1 MIPVIAIFA
10 ASFLPGTLP
19 FMAPFAIEPYTC
31 LLLGMALAYFP
42 FGVLLI
48 LKIQKGKTGNTD
60 PRKDSAV
67 LGATSPMAA
76 RCSAAHNNMLE
87 GYGFFAA
94 AVLGALQAGVSA
106 AVVSQFA
113 TFWVF
118 IRFAFVVIYII
129 QTNEIMGAMR
139 SLTFVGA
146 LVAQSKLFFL
156 AAGK

>member
-1 MIPVIAIFA
+1 MIPLIGIFG
-10 ASFLPGTLP
+10 ASFMPDTLP
-19 FMAPFAIEPYTC
+19 FMVPFALNPYMC

-48 LKIQKGKTGNTD
+48 LKMRKGRMGNTN
-60 PRKDSAV
+60 PRKESAT
-67 LGATSPMAA
+67 LAATSPMAA

-139 SLTFVGA
+139 SLTFGGA
-146 LVAQSKLFFL
+146 LLAQSKLFFL